1 MAVGWC
7 VSARQLVPR
16 PIPAHR
22 SSPTHTAPSA
32 ALMASSA
39 IHIAAWMES
48 KEYAEQCTVEVKPL
62 QSSCGPL
69 LYTDLLI
76 PVRPTNQPTIQYPD
90 IAHHHSVP
98 FLFETSTTYDLH
110 YTVLENNLSTYLHI
124 QGKPCES
131 MKHSLI
137 QYIIQFCRTSTLI
150 YHQQPKVEIS
160 KRNQNDAFI
169 RIFLLIHFLSPHQS
183 SHRSSELFLN
193 IKSSVQMKF
202 SAG

>member
-39 IHIAAWMES
+39 MIHIAAWME
-48 KEYAEQCTVEVKPL
+48 YAEQCRVEVKPL

-98 FLFETSTTYDLH
+98 FLFETSTPNDLH
-110 YTVLENNLSTYLHI
+110 YTGLAFCLVLENNLSTYLHI

-131 MKHSLI
+131 KIQCLILFSL
-137 QYIIQFCRTSTLI
+137 TSTLI
-150 YHQQPKVEIS
+150 HHHQPKVEIS
-160 KRNQNDAFI
+160 KRNQNQNF
-169 RIFLLIHFLSPHQS
+169 S
-183 SHRSSELFLN
+183 SNPLPLP
-193 IKSSVQMKF
+193 SSVL
-202 SAG
+202 SS